1 MELNRDE
8 IIKALECCYTNT
20 LSCIDCPYQAP
31 DKFLE
36 CSDLVHNAVSLVKEL
51 TEENANWE
59 PIAEG
64 YRKQFEDCAEERG
77 KLTEENERL
86 KTELRQ
92 TAQKLKA
99 VEEVNEKL
107 TADVE
112 WAQRRIIDT
121 DKKVARLRE
130 EIADNIKR
138 FADRLKRYYDANDK
152 YLGYSIA
159 YNIDRVAEELI
170 KGAGAPDNKCV
181 ACGETI
187 PEGRQ
192 VCPGCEGGKIN
203 DNQQK
208 EI

>member
-1 MELNRDE
+1 M
-8 IIKALECCYTNT
+8 
-20 LSCIDCPYQAP
+20 
-31 DKFLE
+31 
-36 CSDLVHNAVSLVKEL
+36 EL

-59 PIAEG
+59 AIAEG
-64 YRKQFEDCAEERG
+64 YRKQFEDCAEERAN
-77 KLTEENERL
+77 LTEENERL

-107 TADVE
+107 TADNE
-112 WAQRRIIDT
+112 WLKRPRYNVHPDGKIEMIPT
-121 DKKVARLRE
+121 
-130 EIADNIKR
+130 IKQ
-138 FADRLKRYYDANDK
+138 FADRLKRYSDENEK

-181 ACGETI
+181 SCGETI

-192 VCPGCEGGKIN
+192 VCPGCEGGKR
-203 DNQQK
+203 DAVPDT
-208 EI
+208 EAATE

>member
-31 DKFLE
+31 DKFFE

-107 TADVE
+107 TADNE
-112 WAQRRIIDT
+112 WLKRPRYNVHPDGKIEMIPT
-121 DKKVARLRE
+121 
-130 EIADNIKR
+130 IKQ
-138 FADRLKRYYDANDK
+138 FADRLKRYYDENEK

-170 KGAGAPDNKCV
+170 KGAGATDNKCV

-192 VCPGCEGGKIN
+192 VCPNCEGRKTN
-203 DNQQK
+203 D
-208 EI
+208 